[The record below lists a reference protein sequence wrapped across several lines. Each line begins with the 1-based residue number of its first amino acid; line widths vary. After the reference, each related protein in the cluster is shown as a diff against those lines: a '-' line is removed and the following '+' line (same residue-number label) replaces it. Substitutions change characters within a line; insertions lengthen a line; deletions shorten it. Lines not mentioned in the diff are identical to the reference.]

1 METIFMNMENSKKD
15 ELHKFVLNFLRK
27 FDLRSLNK
35 LVALQKLSIHST

>member
-15 ELHKFVLNFLRK
+15 ELYKFVLNLLHK

-35 LVALQKLSIHST
+35 LVAFQKLSIHST